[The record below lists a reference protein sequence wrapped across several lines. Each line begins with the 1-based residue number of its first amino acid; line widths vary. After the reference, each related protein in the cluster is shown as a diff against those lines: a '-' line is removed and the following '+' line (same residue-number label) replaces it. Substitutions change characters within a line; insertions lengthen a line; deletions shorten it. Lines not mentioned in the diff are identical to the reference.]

1 MMGDWLLEN
10 PSRLEKSEVFYV
22 EKQEMMRHSWG
33 RAFRNCQSDLDYK
46 VLHEERF
53 KRRNTPLKLLD
64 FFLMTLMV
72 VGVVVIAVL
81 LINRIRYTVAVP
93 ILAILVFILMWLAR
107 YLFYRRMYYY
117 LFLAN
122 ERINVYSGRWP
133 SIVSLVKNTKGTEIP
148 PEPRAGFDEA
158 AMKSFL
164 AEEIGKMM
172 EEMPKAPTAPPEP
185 ETWFMPESE
194 PESEFEPEVEVKSE
208 IEAKPEVEVKPEIEA
223 KPEVEV
229 KPEIEVK
236 PEPKTATKTKV
247 KVRVRPAKA
256 EVEAGVKP
264 ATIYDEDIQWPE
276 LKSKIFRE
284 DAAWA
289 GTPETAEDE
298 GAAEPNFN
306 PVFVLDPEPTPQP
319 EEETYE
325 EVFAAVWR
333 EIEAE
338 KIALNAAE
346 QKILILE
353 ALGL

>member
-1 MMGDWLLEN
+1 MMGDWLLEK
-10 PSRLEKSEVFYV
+10 PSRLEKSEIFFV
-22 EKQEMMRHSWG
+22 EKQEMMRHSWK

-72 VGVVVIAVL
+72 VGVVIIAVL

-93 ILAILVFILMWLAR
+93 ILAILVFILMWIAR

-133 SIVSLVKNTKGTEIP
+133 SIVSLVKNTKGAEIP

-185 ETWFMPESE
+185 ET
-194 PESEFEPEVEVKSE
+194 
-208 IEAKPEVEVKPEIEA
+208 
-223 KPEVEV
+223 
-229 KPEIEVK
+229 
-236 PEPKTATKTKV
+236 ATKTKV
-247 KVRVRPAKA
+247 KVRVRPAKT

-264 ATIYDEDIQWPE
+264 ATVYDEDVLWPE